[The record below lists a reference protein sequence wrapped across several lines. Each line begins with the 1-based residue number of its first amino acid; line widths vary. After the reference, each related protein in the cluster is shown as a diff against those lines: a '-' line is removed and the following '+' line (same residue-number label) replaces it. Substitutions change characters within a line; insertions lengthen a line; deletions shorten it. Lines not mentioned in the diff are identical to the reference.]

1 MSGGGKSISHPRCT
15 HLVPSFFFNPPR
27 GYRFSLLV
35 GREERL
41 EALLP
46 SIVVLLDIGGK
57 NNRRLDYIVE
67 RSETVIVLYRRHY
80 HNIIVERSDLLSSN
94 FVIIVD
100 CHESLIFDRALPIRI
115 RDAKF
120 RSFFHHDDLFFH
132 LYTTK
137 GSIRLSS
144 VIALQI
150 SNGHIIVD
158 EIILHF

>member
-1 MSGGGKSISHPRCT
+1 MSGGGKSISHRCT

-27 GYRFSLLV
+27 GYFSLLV

-67 RSETVIVLYRRHY
+67 QSETVIVLYRRHY

-100 CHESLIFDRALPIRI
+100 CHESLIFDRALQYESVTQN
-115 RDAKF
+115 F
-120 RSFFHHDDLFFH
+120 GHFFTMTTSFF
-132 LYTTK
+132 
-137 GSIRLSS
+137 
-144 VIALQI
+144 I
-150 SNGHIIVD
+150 STRQKVPFD
-158 EIILHF
+158 